1 MNAVNNHP
9 SALKNNNKSNI
20 ERICVKTC
28 RICSPPECMDNKT
41 WPVPSS
47 SSNKRGGQLCV
58 VKLGLIMLDM
68 LCLYSFRFHC
78 FISGACKL
86 FFAQHV
92 GNLFLLLA
100 FVTVWNSADWL
111 NSHQQYSILHY
122 CFLHYC
128 QRSINALHVS
138 AFSPF

>member
-1 MNAVNNHP
+1 
-9 SALKNNNKSNI
+9 
-20 ERICVKTC
+20 
-28 RICSPPECMDNKT
+28 
-41 WPVPSS
+41 
-47 SSNKRGGQLCV
+47 
-58 VKLGLIMLDM
+58 
-68 LCLYSFRFHC
+68 
-78 FISGACKL
+78 
-86 FFAQHV
+86 
-92 GNLFLLLA
+92 LLLA